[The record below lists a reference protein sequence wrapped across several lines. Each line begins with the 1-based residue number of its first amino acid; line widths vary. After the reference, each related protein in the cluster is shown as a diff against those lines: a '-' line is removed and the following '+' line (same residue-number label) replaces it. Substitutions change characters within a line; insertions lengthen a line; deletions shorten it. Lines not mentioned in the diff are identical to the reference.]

1 MVFVNIIVILVIV
14 DCKQKL
20 YSHLLITRLI
30 SLFDMTPTPHPIQRC
45 STGKKRVIQGYPGSI
60 FHSQAFL
67 LKQRMSPG
75 VVESIKK

>member
-1 MVFVNIIVILVIV
+1 MVFVNTIVILVII

-45 STGKKRVIQGYPGSI
+45 STGKKRVIQGYPGLSRVNI
-60 FHSQAFL
+60 PF
-67 LKQRMSPG
+67 MSLSAKAKN
-75 VVESIKK
+75 ESRCC